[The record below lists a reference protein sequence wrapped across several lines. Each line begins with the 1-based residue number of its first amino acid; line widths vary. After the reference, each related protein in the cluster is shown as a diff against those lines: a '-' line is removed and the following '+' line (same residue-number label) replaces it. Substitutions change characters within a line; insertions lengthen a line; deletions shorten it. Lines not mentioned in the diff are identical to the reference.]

1 MTLRRL
7 TWEYVGFI
15 LFLVELTLFGRVFDG
30 DGPGAEHLVVRL
42 GSENGCGST
51 LCMCPPSLSVL

>member
-1 MTLRRL
+1 MG
-7 TWEYVGFI
+7 VGWYYSI
-15 LFLVELTLFGRVFDG
+15 PGRTDVVWRVFDS